1 MAVIAVFNQKGGVGK
16 TTTTLNLTAALARMG
31 KRPIAIDL
39 DPQAHLT
46 LTFGIQHVSTDA
58 SIGAFFRDDVPLRTM
73 VRELASGARVIP
85 AHMELSKIE
94 ALHSNSA
101 AAARKL
107 KTGLDEFLTHE
118 GVPILIDCCPTLG
131 VLTLNA
137 LLAADRILV
146 PVSADFLS
154 MQSVNRLDLAL
165 KALEGPLQRK
175 IQKRIVIT
183 RFDARRKL
191 SYDIYDQ
198 LQERYGR
205 ELCAT
210 RVIENVALAA
220 SPTLAQDVFTYAP
233 SSPGA
238 RDYAKLTLEL
248 VESGFFGHPS

>member
-1 MAVIAVFNQKGGVGK
+1 MTVIAVFNQKGGVGK
-16 TTTTLNLTAALARMG
+16 TTTTLNVTAALARMG
-31 KRPIAIDL
+31 KRPLAIDL

-46 LTFGIQHVSTDA
+46 LTFGAQNVTTDS
-58 SIGAFFRDDVPLRTM
+58 SIGAFFRDDIPLRDLI
-73 VRELASGARVIP
+73 REVAAGARVIP
-85 AHMELSKIE
+85 AHLDLSKVE
-94 ALHSNSA
+94 ALHSKSA

-107 KTGLDEFLTHE
+107 KQGLDESLSRE
-118 GVPILIDCCPTLG
+118 GVPILIDCCPTFG

-137 LLAADRILV
+137 LLAADHVLI

-154 MQSVNRLDLAL
+154 MQSVNKLDMAL

-175 IQKRIVIT
+175 IDKRIVLT
-183 RFDARRKL
+183 RFDSRRKF

-198 LQERYGR
+198 LQERYGK

-210 RVIENVALAA
+210 RVAENVALAV
-220 SPTLAQDVFTYAP
+220 SPTLAQDVFAYAP

-248 VESGFFGHPS
+248 SESGFFD

>member
-16 TTTTLNLTAALARMG
+16 TTSTLNVTAALARMG

-46 LTFGIQHVSTDA
+46 LTFGLQQVSADA
-58 SIGAFFRDDVPLRTM
+58 AIGAFFRDAVPLASM
-73 VRELASGARVIP
+73 LREHATGARIIP

-94 ALHSNSA
+94 ALHSKSASA
-101 AAARKL
+101 ASKL
-107 KTGLDEFLTHE
+107 KTGLDASLARE

-137 LLAADRILV
+137 LLAADRVLI

-154 MQSVNRLDLAL
+154 MQSVNKLDLAL

-175 IQKRIVIT
+175 IEKRIVLT

-198 LQERYGR
+198 LQERYGKA
-205 ELCAT
+205 LCDT
-210 RVIENVALAA
+210 RIVENVALAA

-238 RDYAKLTLEL
+238 RDYAKLTKEL
-248 VESGFFGHPS
+248 FESGFFA

>member
-1 MAVIAVFNQKGGVGK
+1 MSVIAIFNQKGGVGK

-46 LTFGIQHVSTDA
+46 LTFGVQDVNTDT
-58 SIGAFFRDDVPLRTM
+58 SIGAFFRDDTPLLNL
-73 VRELASGARVIP
+73 VRDLATGARVIP
-85 AHMELSKIE
+85 AHLDLSKVE
-94 ALHSNSA
+94 ALHSKSA

-107 KTGLDEFLTHE
+107 KLGLDASLALE
-118 GVPILIDCCPTLG
+118 GVPILIDCCPTFG

-137 LLAADRILV
+137 LLAANRVLI

-154 MQSVNRLDLAL
+154 MQSVNKLDMAL

-175 IQKRIVIT
+175 IEKRIVLT
-183 RFDARRKL
+183 RFDSRRKF

-210 RVIENVALAA
+210 RVAENVALAA

-248 VESGFFGHPS
+248 IESGFFA